1 MTGPGMDLIADGLL
15 IGAALT
21 AAVYCHVLARKLR
34 RLGDLDRGLG
44 GAVAAL
50 SRQAEDLR
58 KAMETARKAGGEQT
72 RELARRTARAEAAA
86 GRLEI
91 LIAALHDAESR
102 LPKPLVRASAP
113 RAEEAD
119 ALDAGGPETDRPD
132 AEEPGDDMPGAG
144 AEPAEDA
151 AHEPAL
157 AEAGPPE
164 EEAPRGGLAAAI
176 RALARGG
183 AG

>member
-1 MTGPGMDLIADGLL
+1 MIGGMTLIADGLL

-21 AAVYCHVLARKLR
+21 AAIYCHVLARRLK

-58 KAMETARKAGGEQT
+58 RAMEAARKASGEQT

-91 LIAALHDAESR
+91 LIAAMHEAESR
-102 LPKPLVRASAP
+102 LPRPLVRAVGTGPGPRAAERPDPELEDFGAESPQDAP
-113 RAEEAD
+113 R
-119 ALDAGGPETDRPD
+119 PD
-132 AEEPGDDMPGAG
+132 GDDDGTEEEPRRD
-144 AEPAEDA
+144 
-151 AHEPAL
+151 
-157 AEAGPPE
+157 
-164 EEAPRGGLAAAI
+164 GLAAAI
-176 RALARGG
+176 RALARGS
-183 AG
+183 AS

>member
-1 MTGPGMDLIADGLL
+1 MIGGMTLIADGLL

-21 AAVYCHVLARKLR
+21 AAIYCHVLARRLK

-58 KAMETARKAGGEQT
+58 RAMEAARKASGEQT

-91 LIAALHDAESR
+91 LIAAMHEAESR
-102 LPKPLVRASAP
+102 LPRPLVRAAETRPEPELEDFAAP
-113 RAEEAD
+113 SPAGAARAAMRGESVEDLDAARDDEAD
-119 ALDAGGPETDRPD
+119 AEAD
-132 AEEPGDDMPGAG
+132 GD
-144 AEPAEDA
+144 
-151 AHEPAL
+151 
-157 AEAGPPE
+157 
-164 EEAPRGGLAAAI
+164 APRRDGLAAAI

-183 AG
+183 AS